1 MKRWKQSCTVVSISI
16 FGRFNVYEWPKRIKK
31 YAFSYENGS
40 VWTGQN
46 KTKMLCGREY
56 IFFFRWEENFLEITC
71 SSSPNLSLKSKES
84 KDIKS
89 CCVLFG
95 GRSRSLCRQ
104 TIGYGGTV
112 AAYVAETGQ
121 RLFVRD
127 ILGVLWYFM
136 PISLLAVN
144 SFVTRFCQGA
154 TLLLCCVLSSAD
166 RSKTKNLKFISCFF
180 PYVQDS
186 LLTNK
191 VVFLNKKEERK
202 KKVSLSHAKWLY
214 CVYVICVRNWISN
227 IREKKRWRL
236 ERMHMRYIRHV
247 GVPKQW
253 NFGVNPNQSWRSW
266 TLL

>member
-16 FGRFNVYEWPKRIKK
+16 FGRFNVYERQKRIKK
-31 YAFSYENGS
+31 YAFSYENES
-40 VWTGQN
+40 LWTGQN
-46 KTKMLCGREY
+46 KTKMFLQSR
-56 IFFFRWEENFLEITC
+56 IFFLFRWEENFLEIAC
-71 SSSPNLSLKSKES
+71 SSSPNLSLKSKGS
-84 KDIKS
+84 KDIES

-154 TLLLCCVLSSAD
+154 ILLLCCVLSSAD

-186 LLTNK
+186 LLTKK

-202 KKVSLSHAKWLY
+202 KKLALVTEWLY
-214 CVYVICVRNWISN
+214 CVYVICVRNWNSN
-227 IREKKRWRL
+227 VREKKRWRL
-236 ERMHMRYIRHV
+236 ERMHKRYIRRV
-247 GVPKQW
+247 GVSKQW